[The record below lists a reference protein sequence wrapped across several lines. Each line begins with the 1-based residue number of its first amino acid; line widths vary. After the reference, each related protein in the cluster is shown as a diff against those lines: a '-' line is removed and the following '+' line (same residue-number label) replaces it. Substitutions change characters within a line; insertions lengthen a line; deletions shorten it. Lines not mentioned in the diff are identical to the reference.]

1 MEELKTDVVHI
12 SNLRKVKTN
21 GHDYPHSNGS
31 HDFNHQRVSVS
42 DIIRN
47 HYRRGK

>member
-1 MEELKTDVVHI
+1 MEDLKTNVVHN
-12 SNLRKVKTN
+12 SDLRKVKTSAQE
-21 GHDYPHSNGS
+21 HSHSSGS
-31 HDFNHQRVSVS
+31 HDFIHQRVSVS